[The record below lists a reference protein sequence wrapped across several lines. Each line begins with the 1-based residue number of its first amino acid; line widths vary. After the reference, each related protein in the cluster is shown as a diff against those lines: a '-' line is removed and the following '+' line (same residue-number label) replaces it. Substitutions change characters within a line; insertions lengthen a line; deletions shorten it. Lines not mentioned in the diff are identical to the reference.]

1 MHFWKFDSRPD
12 FFLIINILMICF
24 WQKIII
30 ESEHSQL
37 LDFIGWHNLLFHL
50 LKNWIQK
57 LTFLLHNKA
66 IKLGTDYLKNSLLV
80 FEEID
85 GYVFIIVA
93 ESAKKGFGNNDLVKV
108 RAFLSKFIKKD
119 KKLFFL

>member
-1 MHFWKFDSRPD
+1 
-12 FFLIINILMICF
+12 
-24 WQKIII
+24 
-30 ESEHSQL
+30 
-37 LDFIGWHNLLFHL
+37 
-50 LKNWIQK
+50 